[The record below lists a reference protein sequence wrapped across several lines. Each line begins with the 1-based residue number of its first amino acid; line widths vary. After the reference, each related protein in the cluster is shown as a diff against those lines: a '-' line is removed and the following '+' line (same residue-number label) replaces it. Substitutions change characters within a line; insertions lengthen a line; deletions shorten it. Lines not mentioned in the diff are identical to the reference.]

1 MLFSKFCLVSDGYN
15 VFEKM
20 KRHIV
25 LIIGIVALGLGLTAT
40 RYLRSTDLP
49 PASQWDKNT
58 PVSEV
63 LRALGEPDPKH
74 RPADMTPELAQKGKE
89 IFFTGTTVGA
99 DGKNIRLQSRH
110 FTCNNCHNSAKEDPD
125 LRVSDPEARLDYVL
139 KNRMAFLPATTMYG
153 TVNKSSWYNDDYL
166 KKYGDLVKPAYNS
179 LEYAIHLCATVC
191 SQGREL
197 TPWEMKAMLSYYW
210 SIEYKL
216 GDLNLSADDW
226 KKLREA
232 EGKGANP
239 AVAKWL
245 HTYYRSGSPA
255 TFVEAPSDKGKGY
268 AIDRKPDA
276 KRGRLIY
283 DNSCLMCHDEQG
295 PSNYLKLDNGK
306 VSLSMFREHLKSK
319 GHLSLYEIVRHGTY
333 ADTGHRAYMPN
344 YTAER
349 MSDAQVEDLRAYF
362 FAGDI

>member
-1 MLFSKFCLVSDGYN
+1 
-15 VFEKM
+15 M
-20 KRHIV
+20 KRHFILLTGV
-25 LIIGIVALGLGLTAT
+25 VVLGLGLNAT
-40 RYLRSTDLP
+40 RFLRADDLP
-49 PASQWDKNT
+49 AASSWDKNT

-63 LRALGEPDPKH
+63 LKAMGEDDPKH

-89 IFFTGTTVGA
+89 IFFTGTTTGP
-99 DGKNIRLQSRH
+99 DGSNVRLQSRH
-110 FTCNNCHNSAKEDPD
+110 FTCNNCHNSAQEDPD

-139 KNRMAFLPATTMYG
+139 QNRMAFLPATTLYG

-166 KKYGDLVKPAYNS
+166 RKYGDLVKPAYNS

-191 SQGREL
+191 SQGRDF
-197 TPWEMKAMLSYYW
+197 TAWEMKAMLSYFW

-216 GDLNLSADDW
+216 GDLTLGPEDW

-239 AVAKWL
+239 EAAKWL
-245 HTYYRSGSPA
+245 HSFYRSGSPA
-255 TFVEAPSDKGKGY
+255 TFVEAPEDKGKGY
-268 AIDRKPDA
+268 DVTRKPDA

-295 PSNYLKLDNGK
+295 PSNYLKLDNGAL
-306 VSLSMFREHLKSK
+306 SLSMFREHFKSK

-349 MSDAQVEDLRAYF
+349 LSNEQVEDLRAYMTSEPN
-362 FAGDI
+362 